1 MRLSNTMFRFFHD
14 ENGAVTV
21 DWVVLSAATVGLG
34 IASAAAVRTGTGT
47 LGDSIQT
54 SLSGAEVAALGDL
67 SGAPEPYVSLYYT
80 AAQMEA
86 YHTRYT
92 DGSYSQDWLTNQYNF
107 YMARSATQLASSTPS
122 SAAISIDA
130 AYVYREALI
139 GIGGTV
145 PSGTTTVEDLHSQ
158 YGQLT

>member
-1 MRLSNTMFRFFHD
+1 MRGFPKQAAQPAIR
-14 ENGAVTV
+14 GAS
-21 DWVVLSAATVGLG
+21 LRSSGGL
-34 IASAAAVRTGTGT
+34 T
-47 LGDSIQT
+47 
-54 SLSGAEVAALGDL
+54 LGDL

-130 AYVYREALI
+130 AGDGSPLDDVTERFFKK
-139 GIGGTV
+139 
-145 PSGTTTVEDLHSQ
+145 
-158 YGQLT
+158 